1 MTHVALLLAL
11 VQIQVPAWA
20 FPVSPGAPGGPP
32 GVVDTVTPL
41 HIPGSHAAFTQ
52 AQANYPFF
60 VMDWFPD
67 AHPPMPNVVARGRKP
82 SVLACGY
89 CHLADGA
96 GRPENAMVAGLSAD
110 YIIAQMADMKS
121 GARTGASLGTN
132 INTVPAARMADIAR
146 ATTPDEVVQ
155 AARYFA
161 TLKPR
166 QRGRVVEATE
176 VPKVIIGRG
185 LYFRAP
191 AGGVEPLGQRLIEI
205 PEDAERHERH
215 DPYVGYTT
223 YVPQGSIAHGQTLA
237 GRVCSSCHGPDLR
250 GVAPVPALAG
260 RSPSYILRQL
270 LAFNTGT
277 RSSAAGAPMR
287 AIAATLSLDDMI
299 AAAAYAGTLAP

>member
-11 VQIQVPAWA
+11 VQMQVPTWA
-20 FPVSPGAPGGPP
+20 FPTSPAGPGGPP
-32 GVVDTVTPL
+32 GIVDTITPQ
-41 HIPGSHAAFTQ
+41 HVPGSHATFTE
-52 AQANYPFF
+52 AQVNNPFF

-67 AHPPMPNVVARGRKP
+67 AHPPMPDVVARGRKP

-110 YIIAQMADMKS
+110 YIIAQMTDMKS
-121 GARTGASLGTN
+121 GARKGASGGTN
-132 INTVPAARMADIAR
+132 INAVPAARMADIAR
-146 ATTPDEVVQ
+146 AAMPGDVAQ

-176 VPKVIIGRG
+176 VPKTIVGRG
-185 LYFRAP
+185 LFFRAP
-191 AGGVEPLGQRLIEI
+191 DGGVEPLGQRLIEV

-223 YVPQGSIAHGQTLA
+223 YVPPGSIAHGQTLA
-237 GRVCSSCHGPDLR
+237 GTVCSSCHGPDLR
-250 GVAPVPALAG
+250 GVAPVPPLAG

-270 LAFNTGT
+270 LAFNIGT

-287 AIAATLSLDDMI
+287 AIATTLTLDDMI